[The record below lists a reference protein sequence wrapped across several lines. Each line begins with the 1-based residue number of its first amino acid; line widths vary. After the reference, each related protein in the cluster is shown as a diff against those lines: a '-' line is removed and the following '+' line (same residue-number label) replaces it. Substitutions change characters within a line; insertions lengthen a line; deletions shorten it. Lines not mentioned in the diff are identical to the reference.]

1 MIDPALF
8 PLFLAGALV
17 LNVTPGPDMAFT
29 LASATRGGTAAGL
42 AAAAG
47 VGAGSLVWAALTFMS
62 VDAVGRLRAGERLQD
77 SDEAVVAATP
87 DLG

>member
-42 AAAAG
+42 AAAT
-47 VGAGSLVWAALTFMS
+47 LPDAARF
-62 VDAVGRLRAGERLQD
+62 
-77 SDEAVVAATP
+77 
-87 DLG
+87 